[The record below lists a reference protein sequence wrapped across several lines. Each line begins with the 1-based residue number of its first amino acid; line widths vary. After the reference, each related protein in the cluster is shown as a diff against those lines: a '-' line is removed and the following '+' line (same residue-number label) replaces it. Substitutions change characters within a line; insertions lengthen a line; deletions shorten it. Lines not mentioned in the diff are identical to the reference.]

1 MSSKSENW
9 KVDNPGLAADPQNST
24 AAVGGHSSGS
34 ASDSGDQGRTAARTP
49 IPTIGGPRGFGLR
62 ICPALLYGGLEQI
75 GCFFCHV
82 LTLNPVPFLDR
93 QLDVLINDRLLYLI
107 VSHVPDRA

>member
-1 MSSKSENW
+1 MRLKSPQNVFEERRLEGQQPW
-9 KVDNPGLAADPQNST
+9 TSGRAGRRLSADPQDSA

-62 ICPALLYGGLEQI
+62 RYALRCYTED
-75 GCFFCHV
+75 
-82 LTLNPVPFLDR
+82 LNK
-93 QLDVLINDRLLYLI
+93 
-107 VSHVPDRA
+107 